1 MFCNNY
7 KTSKNYKFKFLSDN
21 LLPTF
26 EISRTVQTSPEKLFS
41 KILDF
46 EYYSNYFPQIKNITI
61 LERSDTKVVTRETFV
76 FKSIFKKEI
85 VQDTIHNIGNN
96 KLKSEIISGYAKNS
110 TIDVLLTKINTETK
124 VDVKANIQLGL
135 KGKLLQPLLKKFFK
149 MYVNGVLMKILTETH
164 LDENK

>member
-1 MFCNNY
+1 
-7 KTSKNYKFKFLSDN
+7 
-21 LLPTF
+21 LPTF
-26 EISRTVQTSPEKLFS
+26 ELSKMVQASPEKLFS

-61 LERSDTKVVTRETFV
+61 IEKSDTKIVTQETFV

-124 VDVKANIQLGL
+124 VDVKADIHLGL
-135 KGKLLQPLLKKFFK
+135 KGKLLQPLIKKFFK
-149 MYVNGVLMKILTETH
+149 MYVNGILMKMLTRID

>member
-1 MFCNNY
+1 
-7 KTSKNYKFKFLSDN
+7 
-21 LLPTF
+21 LPTF
-26 EISRTVQTSPEKLFS
+26 ELSKTVQASPEKLFS

-61 LERSDTKVVTRETFV
+61 LEKSDTKIVTQETFV

-85 VQDTIHNIGNN
+85 VQDTIHNIGDN

-124 VDVKANIQLGL
+124 VDVKADIHLGL
-135 KGKLLQPLLKKFFK
+135 KGKILQPLIKKFFE
-149 MYVNGVLMKILTETH
+149 MYVNGIIMKMLTRIG

>member
-1 MFCNNY
+1 M
-7 KTSKNYKFKFLSDN
+7 
-21 LLPTF
+21 PTF
-26 EISRTVQTSPEKLFS
+26 ELSKMVQASPEKLFS

-46 EYYSNYFPQIKNITI
+46 EYYSNYFPQIKNIAI
-61 LERSDTKVVTRETFV
+61 IEKSDTKIVTQETFV

-124 VDVKANIQLGL
+124 VDVKADIHLGL
-135 KGKLLQPLLKKFFK
+135 KGKLLQPLIKKFFK
-149 MYVNGVLMKILTETH
+149 MYVNGILMKMLTRID

>member
-1 MFCNNY
+1 M
-7 KTSKNYKFKFLSDN
+7 
-21 LLPTF
+21 PTF
-26 EISRTVQTSPEKLFS
+26 ELSKMVQASPEKLFS

-61 LERSDTKVVTRETFV
+61 IEKSDTKIVTQETFV

-124 VDVKANIQLGL
+124 VDVKADIHLGL
-135 KGKLLQPLLKKFFK
+135 KGKLLQPLIKKFFK
-149 MYVNGVLMKILTETH
+149 MYVNGILMKMLTRID

>member
-7 KTSKNYKFKFLSDN
+7 KTSKNYKFKFSSDN

-61 LERSDTKVVTRETFV
+61 LERSSTKVVTRETFV
-76 FKSIFKKEI
+76 FKSIFKKKI
-85 VQDTIHNIGNN
+85 IQDTIHNIGNN
-96 KLKSEIISGYAKNS
+96 RLKSEIISGYAKNS
-110 TIDVLLTKINTETK
+110 TIDVLLIKINTETK

-135 KGKLLQPLLKKFFK
+135 KGKLLQPLQNIF
-149 MYVNGVLMKILTETH
+149 
-164 LDENK
+164 

>member
-1 MFCNNY
+1 M
-7 KTSKNYKFKFLSDN
+7 
-21 LLPTF
+21 PTF
-26 EISRTVQTSPEKLFS
+26 ELSKTVQASPEKLFS

-61 LERSDTKVVTRETFV
+61 LEKSDTKIVTQETFV

-85 VQDTIHNIGNN
+85 VQDTIHNIGDN

-124 VDVKANIQLGL
+124 VDVKADIHLGL
-135 KGKLLQPLLKKFFK
+135 KGKILQPLIKKFFK
-149 MYVNGVLMKILTETH
+149 MYVNGIIMKMLTRIG